1 PHYKNPSV
9 RYENHFYQLWETSYF
24 FEPRRTSVL
33 VSPDGSKK
41 KLANHSA
48 MRVAYK
54 FVFAPNS
61 NFSAKP
67 EQMYGFIPQWGK
79 IDVVLYRNVRSYK
92 KEDLQ
97 TRTMRVQFAAA
108 PKGDDPKESFSTGQP
123 VGEYAGETVVRLV
136 AIE

>member
-1 PHYKNPSV
+1 
-9 RYENHFYQLWETSYF
+9 
-24 FEPRRTSVL
+24 
-33 VSPDGSKK
+33 
-41 KLANHSA
+41 

-79 IDVVLYRNVRSYK
+79 IDVVLYRNKGRPPD
-92 KEDLQ
+92 E
-97 TRTMRVQFAAA
+97 TMRVQFAAA